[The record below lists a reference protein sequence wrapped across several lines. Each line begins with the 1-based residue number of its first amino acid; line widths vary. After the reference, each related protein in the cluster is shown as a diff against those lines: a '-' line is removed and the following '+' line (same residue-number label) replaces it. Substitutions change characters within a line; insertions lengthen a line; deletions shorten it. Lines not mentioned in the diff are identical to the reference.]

1 MRQWDAGVGCGL
13 AIIFNQTLANA
24 QSRFVKGSGSDSLE
38 TPIAMISGD

>member
-24 QSRFVKGSGSDSLE
+24 QSRFVKADRIHWRRQS
-38 TPIAMISGD
+38 P